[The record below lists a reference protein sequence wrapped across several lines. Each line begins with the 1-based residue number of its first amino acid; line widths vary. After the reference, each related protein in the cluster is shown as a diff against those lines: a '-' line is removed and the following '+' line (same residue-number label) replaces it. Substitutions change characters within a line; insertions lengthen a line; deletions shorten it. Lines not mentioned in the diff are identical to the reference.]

1 MKTILI
7 TGATDGIGLATAT
20 ELARQGHE
28 VVVHGRNED
37 KALHACDAIRAAVPN
52 AKLQTAYADF
62 ADLSA
67 VARMGHDLVAR
78 LPRLD
83 VLVNNAGVY
92 KTEWETSQRLR
103 DDAGSEPPC
112 SLPAL
117 QSVAAAIEEIR
128 RAARGYREF
137 DGACERTHRAR

>member
-37 KALHACDAIRAAVPN
+37 KALHACKSIRAAVPN

-67 VARMGHDLVAR
+67 VARMGHDLVAF

-92 KTEWETSQRLR
+92 KTEW
-103 DDAGSEPPC
+103 
-112 SLPAL
+112 
-117 QSVAAAIEEIR
+117 
-128 RAARGYREF
+128 
-137 DGACERTHRAR
+137 